1 VPPQKPLDGIV
12 SVALGLGKT
21 IVDGGITVRFCPIYP
36 DHLLQFFSAAESLS
50 SAQTQFFALDMSALP
65 TQEAETRDMLVKNF
79 GLTEAEED
87 GTLPFV
93 ASTYSPEND
102 ALYDGTSRTGLRV
115 VTFAPILRNKTLPL
129 PQITELLMDM
139 GSWGMGAPIEM
150 EFAVT
155 MSVQP
160 GEPRQ
165 FALLQLRPLGL
176 SKEADPIEIE
186 DVPRDRLIC
195 RSNQVLGHGVSNE
208 IFDIVFVDV
217 DRFERAKSGEAAH
230 EVMLFNEKLLSEKRP
245 YLLIGVGRWGS
256 LDPWLGIPVRWDQ
269 ISGAKVI
276 VEAGFKDMEVDP
288 SQGSHFFHNIT
299 SFRVGYFTVNAMTQD
314 GFVDWEWLRSKPA
327 VEEKRF
333 VRHIHLPKPVVT
345 KINGH
350 QNKGIILKPE

>member
-1 VPPQKPLDGIV
+1 
-12 SVALGLGKT
+12 
-21 IVDGGITVRFCPIYP
+21 
-36 DHLLQFFSAAESLS
+36 
-50 SAQTQFFALDMSALP
+50 
-65 TQEAETRDMLVKNF
+65 
-79 GLTEAEED
+79 
-87 GTLPFV
+87 
-93 ASTYSPEND
+93 
-102 ALYDGTSRTGLRV
+102 
-115 VTFAPILRNKTLPL
+115 
-129 PQITELLMDM
+129 MDM
-139 GSWGMGAPIEM
+139 GCWGMGAPIEM